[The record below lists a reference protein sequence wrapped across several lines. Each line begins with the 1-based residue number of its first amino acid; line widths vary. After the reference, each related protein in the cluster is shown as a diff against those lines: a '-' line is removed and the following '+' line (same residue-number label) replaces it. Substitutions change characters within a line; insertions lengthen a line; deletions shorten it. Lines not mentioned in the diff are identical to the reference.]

1 MKILNEFKSFAI
13 KGNVADIGIGIIIG
27 GAFTQ
32 VTNSFVNDLIMPP
45 LGLLTGNVDFSSRAF
60 VLRQA
65 TEISEAITLNYGMFI
80 NVLLNFL
87 IISFVIFLI
96 VKQMNKIR
104 EELENVKKE
113 ELENVKKNDSDE
125 SKKVPQLEILSEIR
139 DLIKINK
146 I

>member
-45 LGLLTGNVDFSSRAF
+45 LGLLTGNVDFSSK
-60 VLRQA
+60 VIILKQA

-80 NVLLNFL
+80 NVLVNFI

-104 EELENVKKE
+104 EELENATKKSNAEVKDEDDKKE
-113 ELENVKKNDSDE
+113 DAPHLEL
-125 SKKVPQLEILSEIR
+125 LSEIR